1 MPTQQLEYQFK
12 RTRLENGQLEVR
24 IVMPAR
30 TTDSD
35 VDLHGA
41 SARKETSRWVLSIAY
56 GLAKSCGINLL
67 ETFYL
72 IHTAIMDTVDQ
83 EVIIKAIR
91 EKPCTPESLVADPP
105 ADVDPE
111 ILRVLLA
118 DLIDSGTVYVD
129 GHLKF
134 SGDNLN

>member
-1 MPTQQLEYQFK
+1 MSSQLSEYQFK
-12 RTRLENGQLEVR
+12 QTILENGQLEVR

-30 TTDSD
+30 PADMETD
-35 VDLHGA
+35 LRGA
-41 SARKETSRWVLSIAY
+41 PARKEMSRWVLSIAY
-56 GLAKSCGINLL
+56 GLGKICGMDLL

-72 IHTAIMDTVDQ
+72 IYTAVVDSVDQ
-83 EVIIKAIR
+83 ELIIKAIR

-118 DLIDSGTVYVD
+118 NLIDSGTVYVD
-129 GHLKF
+129 GHLKC
-134 SGDNLN
+134 SGDHLN

>member
-1 MPTQQLEYQFK
+1 MPSQQSEYQFK
-12 RTRLENGQLEVR
+12 RARLENGQVEVR

-30 TTDSD
+30 TMD
-35 VDLHGA
+35 VDADLLGA
-41 SARKETSRWVLSIAY
+41 SARKEMSRWVLSIAY
-56 GLAKSCGINLL
+56 GLGKACGINLL

-72 IHTAIMDTVDQ
+72 IYTAIVDSVDQ
-83 EVIIKAIR
+83 EIIIRAIR

-129 GHLKF
+129 GHLKC